1 MKDAIQ
7 RISSEGRSDIILE
20 MSKRI
25 RNHSFTDASTQSSNM
40 LLNTFV
46 TPSGSAASGVRS
58 SSGAVSLDVRGSSG
72 TASSGVIA
80 SSDMTSSGVIASN
93 DMTSSGVIA
102 SSSTT
107 SGDRLPTEMP
117 LGAVEGDPAEK
128 EVWGD
133 PSEPR
138 EARHSAHS
146 IVDGVLTVL
155 SIHDL
160 TTYVEGIR
168 EIVVG
173 DGMCNDASVTLWKLS
188 PFEQLQTL
196 RLGDHCFRYL
206 EELRINC
213 MPSLE
218 QVEIGN
224 SVAIGENSAA
234 SAGRNCFLD
243 IVGCP
248 ALMALKI
255 GEASFPDWN
264 SFHLECGHKECV

>member
-1 MKDAIQ
+1 MKDALQ

-25 RNHSFTDASTQSSNM
+25 RNHVFTDASTQSSNM

-46 TPSGSAASGVRS
+46 TPSGSAVSG
-58 SSGAVSLDVRGSSG
+58 VRGSSG

-80 SSDMTSSGVIASN
+80 SSGIASFGVGTSSGIASL
-93 DMTSSGVIA
+93 DVRGSSG
-102 SSSTT
+102 TP
-107 SGDRLPTEMP
+107 SGDRLPTEM
-117 LGAVEGDPAEK
+117 LVGVVEGDPAEK

-133 PSEPR
+133 PSETR
-138 EARHSAHS
+138 EARHNTHS

-160 TTYVEGIR
+160 TTYVEGIH

-196 RLGDHCFRYL
+196 RLGDHCFRCL

-224 SVAIGENSAA
+224 SVAIGEKSAA
-234 SAGRNCFLD
+234 SLGRNCFLD
-243 IVGCP
+243 IVGCS

-264 SFHLECGHKECV
+264 SFHLECGRERCV

>member
-1 MKDAIQ
+1 
-7 RISSEGRSDIILE
+7 
-20 MSKRI
+20 MSRRI

-72 TASSGVIA
+72 TASSSVIA
-80 SSDMTSSGVIASN
+80 SS

-133 PSEPR
+133 PSEPK

-188 PFEQLQTL
+188 
-196 RLGDHCFRYL
+196 
-206 EELRINC
+206 
-213 MPSLE
+213 PSLE

>member
-1 MKDAIQ
+1 
-7 RISSEGRSDIILE
+7 
-20 MSKRI
+20 
-25 RNHSFTDASTQSSNM
+25 
-40 LLNTFV
+40 
-46 TPSGSAASGVRS
+46 
-58 SSGAVSLDVRGSSG
+58 
-72 TASSGVIA
+72 
-80 SSDMTSSGVIASN
+80 
-93 DMTSSGVIA
+93 
-102 SSSTT
+102 
-107 SGDRLPTEMP
+107 MP

-213 MPSLE
+213 MPLLE